1 MAKLTKNRK
10 PKGKVIRANL
20 SGVLTEN
27 DSLDLF
33 SGVKSVEKKCKIN
46 NLPGK
51 PAGRRTKGSEYLT
64 LMRSKQAMKHYYGL
78 LEKPFKRVYSKA
90 TQKSGSTA
98 DNMLSLLESR
108 LDNVVYRSGFAV
120 TRAEAK
126 QLISHGHILLNGKRV
141 TVPSIQTTVND
152 QVALSEKAK
161 SHMRVVDAFELSKSR
176 DACNWL
182 ETEDFVSTV
191 HDLPNL
197 DALKNIFK
205 VNLVIELYSK

>member
-1 MAKLTKNRK
+1 MAKLTKNRH
-10 PKGKVIRANL
+10 PKGKLIRANL
-20 SGVLTEN
+20 SGVLTEI

-78 LEKPFKRVYSKA
+78 LEKPFKRIYAKA
-90 TQKSGSTA
+90 TRKAGSTA
-98 DNMLSLLESR
+98 DNMLSFLESR
-108 LDNVVYRSGFAV
+108 LDNVVFRAGFAT

-126 QLISHGHILLNGKRV
+126 QLISHGHVLLNGKRV
-141 TVPSIQTTVND
+141 TVSSVQTTVND
-152 QVALSEKAK
+152 VVSLSAKAQK
-161 SHMRVVDAFELSKSR
+161 HTRITDAIELSKSR

-182 ETEDFVSTV
+182 ETENFEATVSGLP
-191 HDLPNL
+191 DLE
-197 DALKNIFK
+197 ALKNVFK

>member
-108 LDNVVYRSGFAV
+108 LDNVVYRSGFAA

-141 TVPSIQTTVND
+141 TVPSIQTVVND

-161 SHMRVVDAFELSKSR
+161 THTRVVF
-176 DACNWL
+176 
-182 ETEDFVSTV
+182 F
-191 HDLPNL
+191 
-197 DALKNIFK
+197 LKTFK
-205 VNLVIELYSK
+205 